1 MIKKILLMVLLA
13 APLSLA
19 AQKYA
24 HFDYTTVMQSMPE
37 VQKAQTE
44 LEALG
49 KQYQTELENMGK
61 EYQTKVEKFQ
71 NEVTETTPAPI
82 RERRIKEIQDLETR
96 LQQAREDNQKAFQ
109 EEQQK
114 KMQPLIQKAMDAVN
128 AIAKEGGYIYI
139 IDKSASQAAGIFI
152 NETISEDVTE
162 KVMKKLGISGKAATP
177 AATTK

>member
-1 MIKKILLMVLLA
+1 MIKKIILALLLA

-19 AQKYA
+19 AQKFA
-24 HFDYTTVMQSMPE
+24 HFDYTAVMEAMPE
-37 VQKAQTE
+37 VQKVQTE
-44 LEALG
+44 LETLG
-49 KQYQTELENMGK
+49 KTYQTELENMYK
-61 EYQTKVEKFQ
+61 EYQTKAEKFQ

-128 AIAKEGGYIYI
+128 AVAKEGSYVYVV
-139 IDKSASQAAGIFI
+139 DKNASQAAGLFI
-152 NETISEDVTE
+152 NETLSEDVTA
-162 KVMKKLGISGKAATP
+162 KVMAKLGVTPKAAATP
-177 AATTK
+177 GK